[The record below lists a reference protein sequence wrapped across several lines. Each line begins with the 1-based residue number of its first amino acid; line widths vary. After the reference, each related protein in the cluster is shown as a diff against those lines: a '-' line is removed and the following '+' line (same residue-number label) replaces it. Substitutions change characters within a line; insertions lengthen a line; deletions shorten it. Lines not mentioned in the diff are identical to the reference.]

1 MSSEGTI
8 VGGRF
13 RLDQPIGRGRAGI
26 VWLAFDTRLF
36 RTVAMKRMYLPV
48 GAGDRAEQA
57 RAAAMQEGKDA
68 ARIEHASAIKVF
80 DVLPEGQD
88 VWLVMEY
95 IPSRSMATFLAEHG
109 RLTPDQAAALGIQL
123 GNALAAIHAAGFVH
137 RTLEPGTV
145 LLADDG
151 GVKLTDI
158 GISGGGPSPAYVAP
172 EVARGLPPS
181 PPADVFSLGSTLYTS
196 VEGVPPFGDD
206 GQSSERPAQNAGVL
220 TAALRKMLRAD
231 PATRPTMADTVRALS
246 AITEGR
252 ETAFIPPT
260 APGIP
265 PPPPPPPPPFNPA
278 HTPAAPPP
286 PSGPQ
291 YQQQIPLNTPAPGY
305 SSAEETQRM
314 QPVPPSQQ
322 ATQYVPAPVPQSPA
336 PQSSQASQQ
345 AAATDEWNLPV
356 SKKTLI
362 TVAAILAAVLVGILV
377 SELFFV

>member
-68 ARIEHASAIKVF
+68 ARIEHPSAIKVF
-80 DVLPEGQD
+80 DVLPDGQD

-158 GISGGGPSPAYVAP
+158 GISGGGPHAAYVAP
-172 EVARGLPPS
+172 EVARGLPPT
-181 PPADVFSLGSTLYTS
+181 PAADVFSLGATLYTS

-220 TAALRKMLRAD
+220 TAALSKMLRSD
-231 PATRPTMADTVRALS
+231 PTTRPTMADTVRSLS

-260 APGIP
+260 APGL
-265 PPPPPPPPPFNPA
+265 PPPPPPPFNPGLA
-278 HTPAAPPP
+278 PAGPPMP

-291 YQQQIPLNTPAPGY
+291 FQQQLPIGAPGY
-305 SSAEETQRM
+305 GPAEATQRM
-314 QPVPPSQQ
+314 QPVPPP
-322 ATQYVPAPVPQSPA
+322 AQYAPPPAPGPQPPA
-336 PQSSQASQQ
+336 DA
-345 AAATDEWNLPV
+345 WNLPV
-356 SKKTLI
+356 SKKTLV

>member
-278 HTPAAPPP
+278 HTPAAPPLP

-305 SSAEETQRM
+305 SPAEETQRM

-322 ATQYVPAPVPQSPA
+322 ATQYVPAPVPQSLA
-336 PQSSQASQQ
+336 PQAAQQ

-356 SKKTLI
+356 TKKTLI

>member
-123 GNALAAIHAAGFVH
+123 GNALTAIHAAGFVH

-181 PPADVFSLGSTLYTS
+181 PPADVFSLGATLYTS

-231 PATRPTMADTVRALS
+231 PTTRPTMADTVRALG

-260 APGIP
+260 APGMP
-265 PPPPPPPPPFNPA
+265 PPPPPPTPPFNPA
-278 HTPAAPPP
+278 HTPAAPPLP

-291 YQQQIPLNTPAPGY
+291 YQQQIPLTTPAPGF

-314 QPVPPSQQ
+314 QPVAAPGQQ
-322 ATQYVPAPVPQSPA
+322 ATQYIPPPA
-336 PQSSQASQQ
+336 PQPQK
-345 AAATDEWNLPV
+345 AADEWNLPV

>member
-1 MSSEGTI
+1 LSSEGTI

-48 GAGDRAEQA
+48 GAGERAEQA

-68 ARIEHASAIKVF
+68 ARIEHPCAIKVF
-80 DVLPEGQD
+80 DVLPDGQD

-109 RLTPDQAAALGIQL
+109 RLSPDQAAHLGIQL

-158 GISGGGPSPAYVAP
+158 GISGGGPHAAYVAP
-172 EVARGLPPS
+172 EVVRGLPPT
-181 PPADVFSLGSTLYTS
+181 PAADVFSLGATLYTS

-206 GQSSERPAQNAGVL
+206 GQSSERPPQNAGVL
-220 TAALRKMLRAD
+220 TEALRKMLRAD
-231 PATRPTMADTVRALS
+231 PVTRPTMADTVRSLK

-260 APGIP
+260 APAMPTMPVGRP
-265 PPPPPPPPPFNPA
+265 PMPPM
-278 HTPAAPPP
+278 P
-286 PSGPQ
+286 PSGPPFP
-291 YQQQIPLNTPAPGY
+291 QQVPMTPPPGYAAQEATQVIPPVPAP
-305 SSAEETQRM
+305 
-314 QPVPPSQQ
+314 Q
-322 ATQYVPAPVPQSPA
+322 ATQYVPPPVPQQQP
-336 PQSSQASQQ
+336 QQ
-345 AAATDEWNLPV
+345 AAWNLPV
-356 SKKTLI
+356 SKKALV

>member
-48 GAGDRAEQA
+48 GAGERAEQA

-68 ARIEHASAIKVF
+68 ARIEHPCAIKVF

-109 RLTPDQAAALGIQL
+109 RLTPDQAALLGIQL
-123 GNALAAIHAAGFVH
+123 GNALAAIHGAGFVH

-172 EVARGLPPS
+172 EVARGLPGT
-181 PPADVFSLGSTLYTS
+181 PASDVFSLGATLYTS

-206 GQSSERPAQNAGVL
+206 GQSSERPPQNSGVL
-220 TAALRKMLRAD
+220 TEALRKMLRAD
-231 PATRPTMADTVRALS
+231 PTTRPTMADTVHSLK

-260 APGIP
+260 APAMPTMPVGWPATQGAPQMP
-265 PPPPPPPPPFNPA
+265 PQGPPMA
-278 HTPAAPPP
+278 

-291 YQQQIPLNTPAPGY
+291 FQPQYPMTPPPGYPEGATQQIP
-305 SSAEETQRM
+305 
-314 QPVPPSQQ
+314 PVPPAPQMTQYAPPPAAAAQQ
-322 ATQYVPAPVPQSPA
+322 AEA
-336 PQSSQASQQ
+336 
-345 AAATDEWNLPV
+345 WNLPV
-356 SKKTLI
+356 SKKTLV

-377 SELFFV
+377 TELFFV